1 MKLKTNRKA
10 GFTLVEIMIVVAII
24 GLLAAIAI
32 PNFVQARRTAQ
43 LNACLNNQRQIDGAT
58 DQYALEQGL
67 DDLDAAPMAS
77 PGLLDYLKNEP
88 LCPVGDTPYGDQVVG
103 TPSTCLSTAAHPQ
116 PGA

>member
-67 DDLDAAPMAS
+67 DDLAAAPMAD
-77 PGLLDYLKNEP
+77 LLIYLKSEP

-103 TPSTCLSTAAHPQ
+103 TPSTCQSTAAHPQ